1 MLRRFLSWTI
11 GRAVDIVRYVVLQL
25 MIASSAR
32 TTVAGFDVA
41 DLISRGDSQARFRK
55 LGEALALIESAQ
67 PSLMRRVRSSIE
79 RIVFLE
85 SGPEYWPRARACILH
100 DVTNLSATQVA
111 LIIVHEAT
119 HGRLWRAGIRYGP
132 AVRERVERICVR
144 AELALLPNLPSGA
157 NFVEH
162 TRQKLSSEWW
172 SDEQRKERHAE
183 VIADVEAP
191 AWMLRAYRS
200 VMRRKL
206 PDQRVGKSG
215 K

>member
-1 MLRRFLSWTI
+1 MKHGPEQIF
-11 GRAVDIVRYVVLQL
+11 DP
-25 MIASSAR
+25 AR
-32 TTVAGFDVA
+32 PAPSLIRSLCALKRDEVPDVA
-41 DLISRGDSQARFRK
+41 TAITGLLGHAAPEVRDLISRGDSQARFRK

-111 LIIVHEAT
+111 LIVVHEAT

-157 NFVEH
+157 NLGR
-162 TRQKLSSEWW
+162 T
-172 SDEQRKERHAE
+172 HAT
-183 VIADVEAP
+183 EAE
-191 AWMLRAYRS
+191 
-200 VMRRKL
+200 
-206 PDQRVGKSG
+206 
-215 K
+215 